1 MDDYNHGF
9 VGFDKASFDASEAY
23 HIISNNINKNNI
35 NLLPELW
42 HIIFELSNNKE
53 LNILNQCCKNFNNE
67 TLNILNVR
75 RLNYPRIGKHV
86 KHLIPFSVADNLDK
100 SLKYL
105 YNNGNDLVKGDIVY
119 SNYSNYHAIYDG
131 YKLITYYN
139 QWFEPIE
146 LDESFDIVKD
156 NVSFD
161 YWDIFE
167 SYHVDLSHYMDQFDI
182 KYDLLS
188 NIVECHLDYKNNFV
202 LYTTF
207 STAFN
212 KYFIILDSDEV
223 KRKDLDNGKIKDS
236 EMSKIIILFKN
247 ELENFYC
254 NIDSNYGSHTL
265 LMSLDY

>member
-1 MDDYNHGF
+1 MEDYNHRF
-9 VGFDKASFDASEAY
+9 VGYDKASFDAFEAY
-23 HIISNNINKNNI
+23 YIISNNII
-35 NLLPELW
+35 YLLPELW

-67 TLNILNVR
+67 TFNILNTR
-75 RLNYPRIGKHV
+75 RLNYPRIIKKHV
-86 KHLIPFSVADNLDK
+86 KHLIPFSVTNNLDK

-119 SNYSNYHAIYDG
+119 SNKENYHAIYDG

-156 NVSFD
+156 NVPFD

-188 NIVECHLDYKNNFV
+188 NIVECHSDYKNNFV
-202 LYTTF
+202 LYTKFCTV
-207 STAFN
+207 FN
-212 KYFIILDSDEV
+212 NYFIILDSDEV

-236 EMSKIIILFKN
+236 EMSKIIIFFK
-247 ELENFYC
+247 FIC
-254 NIDSNYGSHTL
+254 IVHINIKML
-265 LMSLDY
+265 KLIL